1 MKYKR
6 IITEVIIAKS
16 NYSRNFL
23 HLIMKRPGTI
33 PLTKPSPGIHR
44 HPQALWL
51 SRKTRNRDR
60 SREDLAV
67 GEWPQWAKWA
77 EWAVGMAFL
86 CWPSTRSPD
95 ARVAA
100 GQLDII
106 SNYTL
111 GRTFYCQLSL
121 LMSLYFAPC
130 AFHTQAHTRT
140 CVCVCVLCNL
150 VNVQV

>member
-1 MKYKR
+1 M
-6 IITEVIIAKS
+6 
-16 NYSRNFL
+16 
-23 HLIMKRPGTI
+23 
-33 PLTKPSPGIHR
+33 
-44 HPQALWL
+44 
-51 SRKTRNRDR
+51 
-60 SREDLAV
+60 

-130 AFHTQAHTRT
+130 AFHTHAHTRT
-140 CVCVCVLCNL
+140 CACVCVCVLCNL

>member
-1 MKYKR
+1 M
-6 IITEVIIAKS
+6 
-16 NYSRNFL
+16 
-23 HLIMKRPGTI
+23 
-33 PLTKPSPGIHR
+33 
-44 HPQALWL
+44 
-51 SRKTRNRDR
+51 
-60 SREDLAV
+60 
-67 GEWPQWAKWA
+67 GEWPEWA

-86 CWPSTRSPD
+86 SWPSTRSPD

-130 AFHTQAHTRT
+130 AFHTHTHKNRHKDVCA
-140 CVCVCVLCNL
+140 CVCAV
-150 VNVQV
+150 